1 MNRISADQV
10 KLKLSKTGQVPI
22 TSPMYIVFARVD
34 HLSFLKLFSFMTK
47 RSHLSQKMMR
57 ARVLAQGVTVLA
69 LLGGV
74 VINLKQKRE
83 KQDKAVV

>member
-1 MNRISADQV
+1 
-10 KLKLSKTGQVPI
+10 
-22 TSPMYIVFARVD
+22 
-34 HLSFLKLFSFMTK
+34 MTK
-47 RSHLSQKMMR
+47 RSHLSQTMMR

-83 KQDKAVV
+83 KQDKVVV